1 MTTVFFSGFVLRR
14 NRYIRSVELVEAKSI
29 LLPPR
34 CLEASGVEFLK
45 LVDNLVESAA

>member
-1 MTTVFFSGFVLRR
+1 MTTVFFLGFVLRR

-45 LVDNLVESAA
+45 VVDNQ

>member
-45 LVDNLVESAA
+45 VVDNQ